1 MALVNTSLITVGV
14 GWGIGRHYYYL
25 TDVERFMATKYEYL
39 AQPPGVMAPAIAR
52 SAFALYI
59 LKFVGSST
67 WMKWTLWQTI
77 VVQMVLCGFGTVII
91 IVAQCQHFNRL
102 WDPTAGGTCWSPNVQ
117 VMAGYI
123 AGGTL
128 HFKLG
133 IYGIPDTNSHQFASR
148 SHPDL
153 PTHGHHEK
161 SQDEATNQ
169 DRPLRA
175 HGNEY
180 FVRSLP

>member
-1 MALVNTSLITVGV
+1 
-14 GWGIGRHYYYL
+14 
-25 TDVERFMATKYEYL
+25 MATKYEYL

-128 HFKLG
+128 HSSWASTADLTRTVINSLHDLILTFLPMVIMKSLKMKLRIKIVLCVLMG
-133 IYGIPDTNSHQFASR
+133 MSI
-148 SHPDL
+148 L
-153 PTHGHHEK
+153 
-161 SQDEATNQ
+161 
-169 DRPLRA
+169 
-175 HGNEY
+175 
-180 FVRSLP
+180 